1 MTKTVNFYEVKDIL
15 NYTSVNI
22 RMRAGRM
29 EEAENLPGNETFLG
43 FINCIKKLQDKE
55 IEDDTI
61 IRIACNGIVC
71 SLYYKE
77 HIFEIHDGSLSMI
90 YILHDKKDDIYGLMS
105 GRIVS
110 SLEHRTKSCIIT
122 DLVIRPEYRRRGL
135 GTELLAKVSQE
146 LKEKNIH
153 HIKVNVKNDFTMER
167 FFWIEGFSQSKT
179 IFMDKEI

>member
-1 MTKTVNFYEVKDIL
+1 
-15 NYTSVNI
+15 
-22 RMRAGRM
+22 
-29 EEAENLPGNETFLG
+29 
-43 FINCIKKLQDKE
+43 
-55 IEDDTI
+55 
-61 IRIACNGIVC
+61 
-71 SLYYKE
+71 
-77 HIFEIHDGSLSMI
+77 MI

-122 DLVIRPEYRRRGL
+122 DLVISPEYRRRGL

>member
-1 MTKTVNFYEVKDIL
+1 
-15 NYTSVNI
+15 
-22 RMRAGRM
+22 
-29 EEAENLPGNETFLG
+29 
-43 FINCIKKLQDKE
+43 
-55 IEDDTI
+55 
-61 IRIACNGIVC
+61 
-71 SLYYKE
+71 
-77 HIFEIHDGSLSMI
+77 
-90 YILHDKKDDIYGLMS
+90 MS
-105 GRIVS
+105 GRIIS